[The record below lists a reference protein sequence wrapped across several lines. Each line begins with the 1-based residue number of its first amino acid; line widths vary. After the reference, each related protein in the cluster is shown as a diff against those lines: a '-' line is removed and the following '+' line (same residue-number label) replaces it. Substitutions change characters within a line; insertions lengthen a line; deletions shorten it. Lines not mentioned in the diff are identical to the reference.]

1 MRLLLDTCTFLWIA
15 ADASEL
21 SPRARALFESPEHEV
36 FLSAASAWEIG
47 VKHALGRLPLPQPP
61 GRFVPAMREMH
72 AIESLPIDEESVLQA
87 DRLPPLHRDPFDRLL
102 VCQAIV
108 HGLAILSPDPLVAAY
123 PVRVLW

>member
-1 MRLLLDTCTFLWIA
+1 VRLLLDTCTFLWIA
-15 ADASEL
+15 GDAPEL
-21 SPRARALFESPEHEV
+21 SARARALFESPEHEV

-72 AIESLPIDEESVLQA
+72 AIESLAIDEESVLQA

-108 HGLAILSPDPLVAAY
+108 HGLTILSPDPLVAAY
-123 PVRVLW
+123 PVRVVW

>member
-15 ADASEL
+15 GDSPEL
-21 SPRARALFESPEHEV
+21 SARARTLFESPEHEV

-47 VKHALGRLPLPQPP
+47 VKHALGRLPLPEPP

-72 AIESLPIDEESVLQA
+72 AIESLAIDEESVLQA

-108 HGLAILSPDPLVAAY
+108 HGLTILSPDPLVAAY
-123 PVRVLW
+123 PVRVVW